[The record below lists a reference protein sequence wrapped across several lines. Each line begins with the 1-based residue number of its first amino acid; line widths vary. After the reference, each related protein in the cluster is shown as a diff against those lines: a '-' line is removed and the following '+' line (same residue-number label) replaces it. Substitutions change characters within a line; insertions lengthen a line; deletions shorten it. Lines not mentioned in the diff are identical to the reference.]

1 MLFKFFYFHIFTCSL
16 IWLNL
21 PMDDPHFGL
30 SPNWKKKAL
39 PHVPSPST
47 FHPCHVHSQLHSSV
61 PCQLPSTFIHA
72 MQTLRTVIHSG
83 TIPSTFIHT
92 STLIFLVFRLWTQ
105 EVDVQHLI
113 YWQGQRVCDAL
124 FCFILSVEI
133 SQTTLLHA
141 MLLVFSESS
150 WWIGVLPDCLELHCE
165 SYWLL
170 NSVKIK

>member
-1 MLFKFFYFHIFTCSL
+1 MLFKNFYFHIFTCSL

-30 SPNWKKKAL
+30 LPNWQKKAL

-47 FHPCHVHSQLHSSV
+47 FHPCHVQSQLHSSM

-105 EVDVQHLI
+105 EVDVQTSYLLAGPACLWCLVLFYFVSWDLPNHPASCHALGIFGKLLMNRGSSRLFGVTLWKLLI
-113 YWQGQRVCDAL
+113 
-124 FCFILSVEI
+124 IELSE
-133 SQTTLLHA
+133 
-141 MLLVFSESS
+141 
-150 WWIGVLPDCLELHCE
+150 
-165 SYWLL
+165 
-170 NSVKIK
+170 N